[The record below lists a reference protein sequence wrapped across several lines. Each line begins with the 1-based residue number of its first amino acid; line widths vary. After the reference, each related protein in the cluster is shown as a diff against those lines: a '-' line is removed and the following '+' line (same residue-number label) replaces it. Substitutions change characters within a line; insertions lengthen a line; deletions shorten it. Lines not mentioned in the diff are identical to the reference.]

1 MGGCPTTHPRRTAV
15 NPFVEH
21 HQQSIR
27 FQYSCFD
34 RMLLNAVVQ
43 PMQRP
48 ALIVGYLDKCKHVP
62 SISRAY
68 FRQVSADYHEFVAEL
83 AVKQRIQ
90 IVVPPKGVRREDWVE
105 PFYTTFG
112 QRFGIVVILKSR
124 ENARVAVSYPTPSGG
139 NRIEVCTRFVWQYY
153 FYLRDKDWGR
163 MFLRICP
170 YFPFNARV
178 CVNQHEHLARQLDR
192 EGIALRQSANA
203 FVQCADPERLQRL
216 AEGFNP
222 ADLDRPV
229 QRWLHQL
236 VPFYGVEPNRTS
248 HDVYRLFSSQVE
260 YCTNLIFSERAA
272 LDRMAERLLDLNR
285 NIGRPDKLST
295 VFGYRITKAYRGG
308 LKTQIADH
316 HLGNPV
322 IRSEYKDSSIKQYV
336 RDHRVLR
343 TEATSY
349 NTNDLGV
356 GKSIRNLPQL
366 RHVMNAINDRYLAV
380 QQDVLETYVDRGQLA
395 RLRQPTVTATGRRTP
410 GLKLD
415 DPRLLA
421 VMQALT
427 CFVHLARGG
436 RFRTRDL
443 HQRAAEA
450 LGMTTTTYRLGQLR
464 YDLAKLRAK
473 GLVLKVPNT
482 QTYRVTPHGI
492 RICILF
498 LKLTRRVYA
507 PLAAGSLQPIA
518 HDHQLPAERRSQLD
532 TLYAGVDR
540 ALDLLLGHLGFKVA
554 A

>member
-1 MGGCPTTHPRRTAV
+1 M

-21 HQQSIR
+21 HRQSIR

-48 ALIVGYLDKCKHVP
+48 AFIVGFLDKCKHVP
-62 SISRAY
+62 SITRAY
-68 FRQVSADYHEFVAEL
+68 FRQVSEDYHEFVADL

-90 IVVPPKGVRREDWVE
+90 IVEPPKGVRREDWVE
-105 PFYTTFG
+105 PFYKSFG
-112 QRFGIVVILKSR
+112 RRFGIVVILKSR
-124 ENARVAVSYPTPSGG
+124 ENARVAVSYATPSGG

-153 FYLRDKDWGR
+153 FYLRDQDWGR

-178 CVNQHEHLARQLDR
+178 CVNPHEHLARQLER
-192 EGIALRQSANA
+192 EGIAFRQAANA
-203 FVQCADPERLQRL
+203 FVQCAEPERLQQL
-216 AEGFNP
+216 ADGLTP
-222 ADLDRPV
+222 ADLDGPV
-229 QRWLHQL
+229 QHWLHEL
-236 VPFYGVEPNRTS
+236 VPFYTSEPDRTS
-248 HDVYRLFSSQVE
+248 ERVYRLFGSQVE
-260 YCTNLIFSERAA
+260 YCTNLIFRQRAA

-285 NIGRPDKLST
+285 TIGRPDKLST
-295 VFGYRITKAYRGG
+295 IFGYRITKAYRGG

-356 GKSIRNLPQL
+356 GKSIRNVPQL
-366 RHVMNAINDRYLAV
+366 RRAMNGINDRYLAI

-395 RLRQPTVTATGRRTP
+395 RLRQPTITATGRRTP
-410 GLKLD
+410 GVKLD

-427 CFVHLARGG
+427 CFVHIARGG

-443 HQRAAEA
+443 QQRAAET
-450 LGMTTTTYRLGQLR
+450 LGLTTDTYRLGQLR

-473 GLVLKVPNT
+473 GLVVKMPKT
-482 QTYRVTPHGI
+482 QTYRLTPHGL
-492 RICILF
+492 RICVLF
-498 LKLTRRVYA
+498 LKLARRVYA
-507 PLAAGSLQPIA
+507 PFAAATLRPVP
-518 HDHQLPAERRSQLD
+518 HDEQLPAARRAHLD
-532 TLYAGVDR
+532 NLYAAVDR
-540 ALDLLLGHLGFKVA
+540 ALDQLLDHLGFKLA

>member
-1 MGGCPTTHPRRTAV
+1 V

-21 HQQSIR
+21 HRQSIR
-27 FQYSCFD
+27 LQYSCFD

-48 ALIVGYLDKCKHVP
+48 ALIVGFLDKCKHVP
-62 SISRAY
+62 SITKAY
-68 FRQVSADYHEFVAEL
+68 FRQVSEDYHRFVGQL
-83 AVKQRIQ
+83 ASTHGTP
-90 IVVPPKGVRREDWVE
+90 IVEPPKGVRREDWVE
-105 PFYTTFG
+105 PFYKAFG
-112 QRFGIVVILKSR
+112 HRFGIVVILKSR

-153 FYLRDKDWGR
+153 FYLRDQQWGR

-170 YFPFNARV
+170 YLPFNARV
-178 CVNQHEHLARQLDR
+178 CVNQHEWLARRLED
-192 EGIALRQSANA
+192 EGLSFRKAANA
-203 FVQCADPERLQRL
+203 VLTCSDPERLQQL
-216 AEGFNP
+216 ADGLTP
-222 ADLDRPV
+222 SDLEVPI
-229 QRWLHQL
+229 QSWLREL
-236 VPFYGVEPNRTS
+236 VPFYASPDPNRIS
-248 HDVYRLFSSQVE
+248 EYVYRLFDSQVE
-260 YCTNLIFSERAA
+260 YCTNLVFRQRAA

-285 NIGRPDKLST
+285 SIGRPDKLST

-336 RDHRVLR
+336 RDHRLLR
-343 TEATSY
+343 TETTSY
-349 NTNDLGV
+349 NTPDLGV

-366 RHVMNAINDRYLAV
+366 RRVMHGINDRYLAI

-395 RLRQPTVTATGRRTP
+395 RLRQPTITPSGRRTP

-427 CFVHLARGG
+427 CFAHCSHGG

-450 LGMTTTTYRLGQLR
+450 LGATTATYRLGQLR

-473 GLVLKVPNT
+473 GLVLKVPKT
-482 QTYRVTPHGI
+482 QTYRLTPQGF
-492 RICILF
+492 RICVLF
-498 LKLTRRVYA
+498 LKLFHRVYA
-507 PLAAGSLQPIA
+507 PFTAAILQPIA
-518 HDHQLPAERRSQLD
+518 HDALLPHARRSRLD
-532 TLYAGVDR
+532 NSYAAVDH
-540 ALDLLLGHLGFKVA
+540 ALDRLLADLGLNLA

>member
-1 MGGCPTTHPRRTAV
+1 V
-15 NPFVEH
+15 NPFIEH

-34 RMLLNAVVQ
+34 RMLLNAIVQ

-68 FRQVSADYHEFVAEL
+68 FRQVSEGYHQFVADL

-90 IVVPPKGVRREDWVE
+90 IVEPPKGVRREDWVE
-105 PFYTTFG
+105 PFYKSFG
-112 QRFGIVVILKSR
+112 RRFGIVVILKSR
-124 ENARVAVSYPTPSGG
+124 ENARVAVSYATPSGG

-153 FYLRDKDWGR
+153 FYLRDRDWGR

-178 CVNQHEHLARQLDR
+178 CVNQHEHLARQLESED
-192 EGIALRQSANA
+192 ITFRQAANA
-203 FVQCADPERLQRL
+203 FVQCAEPERLQQL
-216 AEGFNP
+216 ADGFRP
-222 ADLDRPV
+222 GDLDRPV

-236 VPFYGVEPNRTS
+236 VPFYTRESDRTS
-248 HDVYRLFSSQVE
+248 DRVYRVFCSQVE
-260 YCTNLIFSERAA
+260 YCTNLIFRQRAA
-272 LDRMAERLLDLNR
+272 LDRMADRLLDLNR

-295 VFGYRITKAYRGG
+295 VFGYRITKAYPGG

-349 NTNDLGV
+349 NTNDLSV
-356 GKSIRNLPQL
+356 GKSIHNLPQL
-366 RHVMNAINDRYLAV
+366 RSVMNAINDRYLAI
-380 QQDVLETYVDRGQLA
+380 QQDVLETYIDRGQLA
-395 RLRQPTVTATGRRTP
+395 RLRQPSMTASGRRTP

-443 HQRAAEA
+443 HQTAAEA
-450 LGMTTTTYRLGQLR
+450 LGMTTATYRLGQLR

-473 GLVLKVPNT
+473 GLVLKIPKT
-482 QTYRVTPHGI
+482 QTYRVTPQGM
-492 RICILF
+492 RLCVLF
-498 LKLTRRVYA
+498 LKLAQRVYA
-507 PLAAGSLQPIA
+507 PFAAASLQPIT
-518 HDHQLPAERRSQLD
+518 HDNQLIAERRAHLD
-532 TLYAGVDR
+532 TLYADVDS
-540 ALDLLLGHLGFKVA
+540 ALDRLLDHLGFKLA

>member
-1 MGGCPTTHPRRTAV
+1 V

-21 HQQSIR
+21 HRESIR

-43 PMQRP
+43 PMQKP
-48 ALIVGYLDKCKHVP
+48 AMIVGFLDKYRQVP
-62 SISRAY
+62 SITRAY
-68 FRQVSADYHEFVAEL
+68 FREVSEDYHRFVARL
-83 AVKQRIQ
+83 ATRQDIP
-90 IVVPPKGVRREDWVE
+90 IVEPPKGVRREDWVE
-105 PFYTTFG
+105 PFYQRFG
-112 QRFGIVVILKSR
+112 SRFGIVVILKSR
-124 ENARVAVSYPTPSGG
+124 ENARVAVSYPTASGG

-153 FYLRDKDWGR
+153 FYCRDQDWGR
-163 MFLRICP
+163 LFVRIGS

-178 CVNQHEHLARQLDR
+178 CLNQHEWLARRLQA
-192 EGIALRQSANA
+192 EGIFFRKAANA
-203 FVQCADPERLQRL
+203 FVQCADPERLQQL
-216 AEGFNP
+216 ADGLTP
-222 ADLDRPV
+222 ADLEVPI
-229 QRWLHQL
+229 QCWLREL
-236 VPFYGVEPNRTS
+236 VPFYASSDPNRVS
-248 HDVYRLFSSQVE
+248 DCVYRLFCSQVE
-260 YCTNLIFSERAA
+260 YCTNLIFKERAA
-272 LDRMAERLLDLNR
+272 LDRVAERLLDLNR
-285 NIGRPDKLST
+285 SIGRPDKLST
-295 VFGYRITKAYRGG
+295 IFGHRITKAYRGG

-336 RDHRVLR
+336 RDHRVFR

-349 NTNDLGV
+349 NTPDLGV

-366 RHVMNAINDRYLAV
+366 RRVMRGINDRYLAI
-380 QQDVLETYVDRGQLA
+380 QQDVLETYIDRGQLA
-395 RLRQPTVTATGRRTP
+395 RLRQPTITPSGHRTP

-450 LGMTTTTYRLGQLR
+450 LGLTTTTYRLGQLR

-473 GLVLKVPNT
+473 GLVLKVPKT
-482 QTYRVTPHGI
+482 QTYRLTPQGL
-492 RICILF
+492 RICVLF
-498 LKLTRRVYA
+498 LKLFHRVYA
-507 PLAAGSLQPIA
+507 PMSAAILKPIA
-518 HDHQLPAERRSQLD
+518 HDAMLPDDRRGALD
-532 TLYAGVDR
+532 QLYAGVDR
-540 ALDLLLGHLGFKVA
+540 ALDQLLDHLGFSLA

>member
-1 MGGCPTTHPRRTAV
+1 
-15 NPFVEH
+15 
-21 HQQSIR
+21 
-27 FQYSCFD
+27 
-34 RMLLNAVVQ
+34 MLLNAVVQ

-62 SISRAY
+62 SITRAY
-68 FRQVSADYHEFVAEL
+68 FRQVSEDYHRFVGQL
-83 AVKQRIQ
+83 ASTHGVP
-90 IVVPPKGVRREDWVE
+90 IVEPPKRVRREDWVE
-105 PFYTTFG
+105 PFYKAFG
-112 QRFGIVVILKSR
+112 RRFGIVVILKSR

-139 NRIEVCTRFVWQYY
+139 NRLEVCTRFVWQYY
-153 FYLRDKDWGR
+153 FYLRDQDWGR

-178 CVNQHEHLARQLDR
+178 CLNQHEWLARQLDHA
-192 EGIALRQSANA
+192 GIRVHQAANA
-203 FVQCADPERLQRL
+203 FVQCADPERLQQL
-216 AEGFNP
+216 ADGLTP
-222 ADLDRPV
+222 GDLDGPV
-229 QRWLHQL
+229 QRWLHEL
-236 VPFYGVEPNRTS
+236 VPFYTSEPDRTS
-248 HDVYRLFSSQVE
+248 DRVYRLFSSQVE
-260 YCTNLIFSERAA
+260 YCTNLVFRERAA

-285 NIGRPDKLST
+285 TIGRPDKLST

-343 TEATSY
+343 TEVTSY
-349 NTNDLGV
+349 NTPDLGV

-366 RHVMNAINDRYLAV
+366 RRVMKGINDRYLAI

-395 RLRQPTVTATGRRTP
+395 RLHQPTITASGRRTP

-427 CFVHLARGG
+427 CFVHLARAG

-443 HQRAAEA
+443 HQTAAAA

-473 GLVLKVPNT
+473 GLVLKVPKT
-482 QTYRVTPHGI
+482 QTYRVTPQGM
-492 RICILF
+492 RICVLF
-498 LKLTRRVYA
+498 LKLSHRVYA
-507 PLAAGSLQPIA
+507 PFAAAALRPLA
-518 HDHQLPAERRSQLD
+518 HDAALPDPRRARLD

-540 ALDLLLGHLGFKVA
+540 ALDRLLDHLGFKLA